1 MPDSSRT
8 IRMPSLGAEMEEGT
22 LLEWYVEPGDEVAY
36 GQVIALLDTEKAEI
50 EMESFDAGT
59 IEALLIVPGQTVSV
73 GEPIATLTGAAPA
86 EDRAPATPP
95 PRPSAPP
102 IGQPKRVVSTPP
114 RALGTQLRSRTA
126 RVRATPLARR
136 LAQERGLDLAR
147 LTGSGVHGAIVE
159 ADVRFA
165 VRPRTVGTHTAPT
178 EPTEPTGPTGPTG
191 LPSSHDAAPDAPP
204 PSLRESPSRAARR
217 RDIIAAAMTRSK
229 REIPHYYLSTHI
241 AADLLTTWLERMN
254 EGRAAR
260 NRIATAAML
269 LRAVAL
275 AARRFPE
282 MNGHWL
288 DDGFKSSEAV
298 HLGVV
303 VSLRTGGIV
312 IPTLQNAHL
321 LDPESMMSALRDVV
335 GRARAGRLRS
345 GELGQATVTVTNLG
359 EDGVETVFGIIYP
372 PQVAIVGFG
381 GLHTGARDS
390 DGLVGPRSHFHATL
404 AADHRVSD
412 GQQGSRFLRE
422 IARSLENPE
431 VP

>member
-1 MPDSSRT
+1 MPESNGT
-8 IRMPSLGAEMEEGT
+8 IRMPSMGAEMEEGT
-22 LLEWYVEPGDEVAY
+22 LLEWYVQPGDEVTY

-50 EMESFDAGT
+50 EMESFDSGT
-59 IEALLIVPGQTVSV
+59 IEALLIAPGQTVAV
-73 GEPIATLTGAAPA
+73 GEPIATLAGAAPA
-86 EDRAPATPP
+86 EDLGPAPPPVSAAPPVVHPQRVAPAS
-95 PRPSAPP
+95 PRTRS
-102 IGQPKRVVSTPP
+102 
-114 RALGTQLRSRTA
+114 TQLRSPAA

-136 LAQERGLDLAR
+136 LAHERGLDLAR
-147 LTGSGVHGAIVE
+147 LAGTGAHGAIVE

-165 VRPRTVGTHTAPT
+165 DQPAPVGTHPAAT
-178 EPTEPTGPTGPTG
+178 EPTRI
-191 LPSSHDAAPDAPP
+191 PSPDDSAHDAPP
-204 PSLRESPSRAARR
+204 PSLGAPPSRAARR
-217 RDIIAAAMTRSK
+217 REIIAAAMTRSK

-241 AADLLTTWLERMN
+241 AADPVLNWLARTN

-275 AARRFPE
+275 AARRYPE

-288 DDGFKSSEAV
+288 GDGFRPSEAV

-303 VSLRTGGIV
+303 VSLRSGGIV
-312 IPTLQNAHL
+312 VPTLQNAHL
-321 LDPESMMSALRDVV
+321 LDPDAMMSTLRDVV

-345 GELGQATVTVTNLG
+345 GELGQATLTVTNLG
-359 EDGVETVFGIIYP
+359 EDGVETVFGVIYA

-381 GLHTGARDS
+381 GLHTGVRTS
-390 DGLVGPRSHFHATL
+390 DGLVGARSQFHTTL

-431 VP
+431 VL